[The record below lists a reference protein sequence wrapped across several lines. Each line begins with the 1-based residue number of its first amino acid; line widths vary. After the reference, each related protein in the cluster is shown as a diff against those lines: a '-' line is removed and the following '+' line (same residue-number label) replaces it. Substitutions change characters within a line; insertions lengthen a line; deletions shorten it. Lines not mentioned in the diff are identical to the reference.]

1 MNSHYETLDNGAILI
16 GDDVEVI
23 RVLTEH
29 GMLDKLVPIRGTDHN
44 QASHCFE
51 HGEYWCMATRH
62 WNCQPESDN
71 GYVLAMLPKSVFTK
85 RQAVAFFVEI
95 LHETSVSKEFDL
107 RLFDKTEIKNNL
119 PHHQPTKET
128 NTT

>member
-1 MNSHYETLDNGAILI
+1 MPTETLGNGAILI

-29 GMLDKLVPIRGTDHN
+29 GMLDKLVPTRGTDYN

-62 WNCQPESDN
+62 WDQPIPSEN
-71 GYVLAMLPKSVFTK
+71 GYTLFMVPKSTFTCEA
-85 RQAVAFFVEI
+85 AVRMFCNA
-95 LHETSVSKEFDL
+95 LYETSDTKGFSFQNY
-107 RLFDKTEIKNNL
+107 DKTEIKN
-119 PHHQPTKET
+119 Q
-128 NTT
+128 